1 MEDDRANNRE
11 QKKIFRAKKNE
22 TREKKMLFKDSSSIL
37 YCRKFCLNAFLCSRS
52 PVLVCVC
59 VCFSASS
66 SHTHRAR
73 VCVYVLLMAIV
84 RPFQSKRIIH
94 RTIREKSLP
103 ISFATRSHSAHVY
116 RYGLYMDGCVCVWQ
130 CVLQKC
136 TVLGDARVVQLA
148 SLSLAFRPL
157 LLRRPF
163 RMLHNIFFFATTFD
177 TDMSKLLFLA
187 MWSHK

>member
-1 MEDDRANNRE
+1 MPFSLLALRCWCA
-11 QKKIFRAKKNE
+11 
-22 TREKKMLFKDSSSIL
+22 
-37 YCRKFCLNAFLCSRS
+37 Y
-52 PVLVCVC
+52 V
-59 VCFSASS
+59 SASQFFFV
-66 SHTHRAR
+66 HW

-116 RYGLYMDGCVCVWQ
+116 RYGLCMDGCVCVTM
-130 CVLQKC
+130 CVAKMYRF
-136 TVLGDARVVQLA
+136 GWRARYSTSILVARFSFLA
-148 SLSLAFRPL
+148 L
-157 LLRRPF
+157 LLLFRF